1 MKNRLMKFLV
11 LFFSIAAVSAYVWH
25 ATQRKQPAVTHSHPE
40 SQENHNGL
48 MLSGSKSAAAVRLE
62 DVKELKQI
70 FKDQKEQ
77 APLPAPVEAPVIS
90 DEEVKRVRDNMLRSS
105 KSGMVMSEEDVRKML
120 EKKAE
125 SPQNPPG
132 AGELAP
138 SSKSM
143 RIASPEEVKELAEK
157 LKQLDQQQHKDQ
169 QQEQK

>member
-11 LFFSIAAVSAYVWH
+11 LFFSITAVSAYVWH
-25 ATQRKQPAVTHSHPE
+25 ASQRKQTTALQSTPDNT
-40 SQENHNGL
+40 ENVDGL
-48 MLSGSKSAAAVRLE
+48 ILSGSKSAAVFRQEDAKELLE
-62 DVKELKQI
+62 DRGNE
-70 FKDQKEQ
+70 
-77 APLPAPVEAPVIS
+77 APLPAPVEASVIS

-105 KSGMVMSEEDVRKML
+105 KSGLVMSEEDVRKML
-120 EKKAE
+120 EKRAE

-157 LKQLDQQQHKDQ
+157 VKQLDQQQHKEQ

>member
-48 MLSGSKSAAAVRLE
+48 MLSSSKSAAFLLQE
-62 DVKELKQI
+62 DAKEILGNQP
-70 FKDQKEQ
+70 KEVT
-77 APLPAPVEAPVIS
+77 LPTPVEAPVIS

-120 EKKAE
+120 EKRAE

-157 LKQLDQQQHKDQ
+157 VKQLDQKQHKDQ

>member
-11 LFFSIAAVSAYVWH
+11 LFFSITAVSAYVWH
-25 ATQRKQPAVTHSHPE
+25 ASQRKQTTALQSTPDNT
-40 SQENHNGL
+40 ENVDGL
-48 MLSGSKSAAAVRLE
+48 ILSGSKSAAAVRLE

-105 KSGMVMSEEDVRKML
+105 KSGLVMSEEDVRKML
-120 EKKAE
+120 EKRAE

-157 LKQLDQQQHKDQ
+157 VKQLDQQQHKEQ